1 MRTYR
6 RRRPYTKRVGLKRKR
21 SYGGKRKR
29 IFKRQVKRVI
39 QQTAEKK
46 YVEATSNF
54 SAGGSGSGTFTYIIP
69 SITQGTGISERV
81 GNQVRGRSLH
91 IQLLIIAGGGST
103 GQTRLKVLI
112 GSWRDYQI
120 SSPTSTTLLNNT
132 SVQSITLYNREPL
145 QNKEWTPM
153 FDKDYFLASNTQSN
167 TFPEQRLIDLK
178 FSGKRL
184 PHKLRTFNSSGNS
197 NNQYFL
203 YVQTDQLLDPPAI
216 YYQWRYTYTDV

>member
-21 SYGGKRKR
+21 SYGKRKR
-29 IFKRQVKRVI
+29 IFKRRVKRVI

-46 YVEATSNF
+46 YVDATS
-54 SAGGSGSGTFTYIIP
+54 SVYAGGTGAGVFTYIVP
-69 SITQGTGISERV
+69 SITQGTGVSERV

-91 IQLLIIAGGGST
+91 IRLLIIAGGAST
-103 GQTRLKVLI
+103 SQTRLKVLI
-112 GSWRDYQI
+112 GTWRDYQI
-120 SSPTSTTLLNNT
+120 NTPLSTTLLNNT
-132 SVQSITLYNREPL
+132 SVQSISLYNREPL

-153 FDKDYFLASNTQSN
+153 FDKDYLMASLNQSN
-167 TFPEQRLIDLK
+167 TFPEQKIVDLK

-184 PHKLRTFNSSGNS
+184 PHKLRTFNSSGVAA
-197 NNQYFL
+197 NQYFIYL
-203 YVQTDQLLDPPAI
+203 QTDQPLEPPLI